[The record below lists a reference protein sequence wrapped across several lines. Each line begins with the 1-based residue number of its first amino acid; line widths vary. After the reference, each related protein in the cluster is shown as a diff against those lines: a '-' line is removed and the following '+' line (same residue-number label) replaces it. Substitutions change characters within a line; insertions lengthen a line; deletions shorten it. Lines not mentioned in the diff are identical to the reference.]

1 MADFKQAVEW
11 KVEGKEV
18 YHQRLKMILSDDCL
32 SMSDIDGDVGKSLDS
47 EDLHYEY
54 WQIYK
59 QNKSLSDKIIFVGLD
74 SEISCF
80 DDDNAVIQMRD
91 VKEFIKL
98 VRQLLDD
105 TMSGGCD
112 RGYVLGKF
120 DKLAGDRLI

>member
-11 KVEGKEV
+11 KLEGKDV

-32 SMSDIDGDVGKSLDS
+32 SMSEIDGHMGKSLDS

-59 QNKSLSDKIIFVGLD
+59 QNKSLSDKIIFGGLD
-74 SEISCF
+74 SDCCEEAS
-80 DDDNAVIQMRD
+80 DHAVIQRTD
-91 VKEFIKL
+91 VKEFVKL

-112 RGYVLGKF
+112 REYVLGKF